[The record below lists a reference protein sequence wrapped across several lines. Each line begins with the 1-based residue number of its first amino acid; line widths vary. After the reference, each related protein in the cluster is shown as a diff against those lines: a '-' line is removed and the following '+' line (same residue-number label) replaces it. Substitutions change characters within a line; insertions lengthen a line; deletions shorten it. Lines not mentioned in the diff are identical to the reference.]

1 MGTSASYAI
10 PGNFSYMLRGSCL
23 RGRVAETRCK
33 KLEEE
38 LEKVKGRHSTLK
50 VKLAAAQVPKLV

>member
-1 MGTSASYAI
+1 MLFQVT
-10 PGNFSYMLRGSCL
+10 SYMFIGFCV

-50 VKLAAAQVPKLV
+50 DKLAAAQVTKFV

>member
-1 MGTSASYAI
+1 M
-10 PGNFSYMLRGSCL
+10 
-23 RGRVAETRCK
+23 GRVAETRCK

-50 VKLAAAQVPKLV
+50 DKLAAAQVTKFV